1 MGRGERHSSQE
12 VRRQLVRW
20 TAATS
25 LYRSRPCGRAT
36 GPAHGRAVL
45 GSGSDFYRQDRR
57 VDLSAQG
64 KVYNCNCD
72 AQYAAGLSRG
82 RIHWLFPLGQADRTR
97 QDGKDFHDPVRQAY
111 GGLHHRQVWI
121 MRTRFQQGLDD
132 LRARLLRM
140 GGLAEQAVDRACQA
154 YIDRDLARCHM
165 VLEGEFQINVAEREI
180 DELAFD
186 LLALQQPIAVDLR
199 FILAVTKINSDL
211 ERVGDQAVNIAERAM
226 DLVELPKADLPVDIP
241 RMAAAVSAMVR
252 RALESF
258 IEGKAELAQ
267 AVLEMDNVVD
277 RMKDEAFIVLVKS
290 MNDHPETTRQ
300 ALDALL
306 VARNLE
312 RVADHATNIAEDVIF
327 WVRGADVRHNAPQE
341 GVVQEPPAQRAATE
355 TH

>member
-1 MGRGERHSSQE
+1 M
-12 VRRQLVRW
+12 
-20 TAATS
+20 
-25 LYRSRPCGRAT
+25 RSR
-36 GPAHGRAVL
+36 
-45 GSGSDFYRQDRR
+45 
-57 VDLSAQG
+57 
-64 KVYNCNCD
+64 
-72 AQYAAGLSRG
+72 
-82 RIHWLFPLGQADRTR
+82 
-97 QDGKDFHDPVRQAY
+97 FH
-111 GGLHHRQVWI
+111 
-121 MRTRFQQGLDD
+121 QGLDE

-154 YIDRDLARCHM
+154 YIDRDLTRCHM
-165 VLEGEFQINVAEREI
+165 VLEGESQINITEREI

-186 LLALQQPIAVDLR
+186 LLAMQQPMAVDLR

-211 ERVGDQAVNIAERAM
+211 ERVGDQAVNIAERVM
-226 DLVELPKADLPVDIP
+226 DMVELPKADLPVDIP

-290 MNDHPETTRQ
+290 MNQNPDLTRQ

-327 WVRGADVRHNAPQE
+327 WVRGADVRHNAGPEDPERQ
-341 GVVQEPPAQRAATE
+341 PAQLPSQQSVTE

>member
-1 MGRGERHSSQE
+1 
-12 VRRQLVRW
+12 
-20 TAATS
+20 
-25 LYRSRPCGRAT
+25 
-36 GPAHGRAVL
+36 
-45 GSGSDFYRQDRR
+45 
-57 VDLSAQG
+57 
-64 KVYNCNCD
+64 
-72 AQYAAGLSRG
+72 
-82 RIHWLFPLGQADRTR
+82 
-97 QDGKDFHDPVRQAY
+97 
-111 GGLHHRQVWI
+111 
-121 MRTRFQQGLDD
+121 MRTRFQQGLDE
-132 LRARLLRM
+132 LREKLLRM

-154 YIDRDLARCHM
+154 YVERDLNRCHM
-165 VLEGEFQINVAEREI
+165 VLENEGLINLAEREI

-186 LLALQQPIAVDLR
+186 LLALQQPMAVDLR

-211 ERVGDQAVNIAERAM
+211 ERVGDQAVNIAERVM
-226 DLVELPKADLPVDIP
+226 DMVELPPAELPVDIP

-277 RMKDEAFIVLVKS
+277 RMRDEAFITLVRA
-290 MNDHPETTRQ
+290 MNERPAVTRQ

-327 WVRGADVRHNAPQE
+327 WVRGADVRHNINNELPF
-341 GVVQEPPAQRAATE
+341 VPRVSD